1 MLSIDSFYGTGVEKL
16 LNYVSHSPNCLIYVT
31 PKFMRLIAYHLN
43 AQPGQL
49 VANCDGVIIEVSRRR
64 ARLASMSV
72 SEAAAFALKNSPAM
86 NFEEKYSWA

>member
-1 MLSIDSFYGTGVEKL
+1 M
-16 LNYVSHSPNCLIYVT
+16 
-31 PKFMRLIAYHLN
+31 
-43 AQPGQL
+43 
-49 VANCDGVIIEVSRRR
+49 ANCDGVIIEVSRRR